1 MGYKGKVAAAAGFVP
16 AVGLAATAFAQGGSG
31 SGTVTPTAAASSTPG
46 ARQRPSG
53 ACGRAMERPRAQR
66 LVHGTAEVEA
76 KRGGFANVTVDRGTI
91 TSTDPSTKTLTIK
104 RADGQ
109 SVTATASDSTRICV
123 DGHEGGFGELKT
135 GDRAG
140 IVQADYDGRHVVRRI
155 VDVGPASSGSNTASD
170 NGDLSDA
177 QLGV

>member
-1 MGYKGKVAAAAGFVP
+1 MGYKGKVAAAAGFVL
-16 AVGLAATAFAQGGSG
+16 AVGLAATAFAQGGGG
-31 SGTVTPTAAASSTPG
+31 SGTAAPAAAASSTPR
-46 ARQRPSG
+46 ASQRSNG

-66 LVHGTAEVEA
+66 LVHGTAEVQA
-76 KRGGFANVTVDRGTI
+76 RRGGFANVTVDRGTI
-91 TSTDPSTKTLTIK
+91 TSTDPSSKTLTIK

-109 SVTATASDSTRICV
+109 SVTATATDTTRICV

-155 VDVGPASSGSNTASD
+155 VDVGPASSGTNASSNT
-170 NGDLSDA
+170 DLSDA